1 MMSELR
7 RRAAHAGRIGA
18 LGLWQV
24 ALASLTVAMG
34 LLTNETVRHWLGLAL
49 ANVCIVG
56 GVVAAPIVSLLA
68 WVGMALPE
76 HAPLHTAAPVLFTIA
91 LIWLCIA
98 IVGAHAHSAATQRH

>member
-56 GVVAAPIVSLLA
+56 GVVAAPIVSLLV

-76 HAPLHTAAPVLFTIA
+76 HAPLHTAAPMLFTIA